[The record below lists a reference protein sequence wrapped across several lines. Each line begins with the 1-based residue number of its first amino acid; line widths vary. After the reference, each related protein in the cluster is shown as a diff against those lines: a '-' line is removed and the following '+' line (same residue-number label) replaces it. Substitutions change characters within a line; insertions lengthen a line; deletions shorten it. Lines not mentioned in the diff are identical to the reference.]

1 MRKFFFCI
9 VGPSEWDGSAIHKG
23 VEQIMMKKTL
33 ITALIATVFAG
44 GAGFS
49 AAIEADRKSTRLNS
63 SHMSESRMPSS
74 A

>member
-44 GAGFS
+44 GAM
-49 AAIEADRKSTRLNS
+49 AAAA
-63 SHMSESRMPSS
+63 HMC
-74 A
+74 